1 MSLLLD
7 THVLLWLLN
16 GEQRRFGPRAI
27 DALRERTAVVSA
39 ATVWEIAIKRRIGKL
54 RGPSNLLE
62 TVTAAGLSVLAIT
75 GAHAE
80 HVADLDDLHSDPF
93 DRILVAQAVLEKLT
107 IVTADARIR
116 SYDIS
121 SLDPGQ

>member
-16 GEQRRFGPRAI
+16 GEQRRFGPHAL
-27 DALRERTAVVSA
+27 DALRERTAIVSA
-39 ATVWEIAIKRRIGKL
+39 AAVWEIAIKRRVGKL
-54 RGPSNLLE
+54 RAPSNLLE

-80 HVADLDDLHSDPF
+80 HVADLDDVHRDPF
-93 DRILVAQAVLEKLT
+93 DRMLVAQATLEKLT
-107 IVTADARIR
+107 IVTADANIR
-116 SYDIS
+116 RYEVSV
-121 SLDPGQ
+121 LDPSV